1 MSIDVVIEWETFD
14 DSVPAAPPVVPVPE
28 VEPEAARA
36 AVREATARRR
46 QRARKLHAGMGLRRI
61 LTALSHI
68 GWGPMRGHEFG
79 CSRAILEALSLMMH
93 AAKADY
99 TASIDTTRLQIAKR
113 ASCDPRTVTRC
124 MAWMEDAGVVEWH
137 RGGIVNGAPRA
148 GVVRVV
154 KRVLVEWVLAY
165 RTASD
170 AEDARR
176 NAETRLRI
184 QRYRL
189 FHNRPKRPEAAPSN
203 DGSQT
208 AKTRAGA
215 HGDTVPTLPAINGR
229 GGHAPAAPSNDPS
242 VPRKET
248 PAMKRKNEPPTY
260 FRYLAPECAH
270 GNPTSE
276 RCGQCQYEAIM
287 RKQRADEANKAA
299 AARRAYEEK
308 QAQNLSGPA
317 AWPQPIREYM
327 LAHYP
332 DAECFEWPRLILHD
346 PEAKAIQLAGL
357 QQGA

>member
-1 MSIDVVIEWETFD
+1 MSIDVVIEWDTFE
-14 DSVPAAPPVVPVPE
+14 DSVPAVPPVVSVPK
-28 VEPEAARA
+28 VESVAARA
-36 AVREATARRR
+36 AVREATAQRRR
-46 QRARKLHAGMGLRRI
+46 QRARRLHAGMGLRRI

-154 KRVLVEWVLAY
+154 KRTLVEWVLAY

-189 FHNRPKRPEAAPSN
+189 FRNRPRRPEPTPLSN
-203 DGSQT
+203 DSQA

-229 GGHAPAAPSNDPS
+229 GGHAPAAPSNDTS

-248 PAMKRKNEPPTY
+248 PAMEQKKPPTY
-260 FRYLAPECAH
+260 FKYLAPSCAH
-270 GNPTSE
+270 GTPTPE
-276 RCGQCQYEAIM
+276 RCSACQYEAM
-287 RKQRADEANKAA
+287 LHLEAVKAA
-299 AARRAYEEK
+299 SARAAERLRHE
-308 QAQNLSGPA
+308 
-317 AWPQPIREYM
+317 
-327 LAHYP
+327 
-332 DAECFEWPRLILHD
+332 AERPPTWETEWPPEYIAYMRRKYPEATWKQWARLQFSD
-346 PEAKAIQLAGL
+346 PEAKRLAKGL
-357 QQGA
+357 AR

>member
-1 MSIDVVIEWETFD
+1 MSIDVVIEWDTFD
-14 DSVPAAPPVVPVPE
+14 DSVPAVPPVVPVPE
-28 VEPEAARA
+28 VESGAARA
-36 AVREATARRR
+36 AVREATTQRRR
-46 QRARKLHAGMGLRRI
+46 QRARRLHAGMGLRRI

-137 RGGIVNGAPRA
+137 RGGIVNGTPHA

-154 KRVLVEWVLAY
+154 KRTLVEWVLAY
-165 RTASD
+165 RSASD

-189 FHNRPKRPEAAPSN
+189 FRNRPRRPEAAPSN
-203 DGSQT
+203 NGSQD

-229 GGHAPAAPSNDPS
+229 GGHAPAAPSNDTS

-248 PAMKRKNEPPTY
+248 PAMKQKKPPTY
-260 FRYLAPECAH
+260 FKYLAPSCAH
-270 GNPTSE
+270 GTPTPE
-276 RCGQCQYEAIM
+276 RCSACQYEAM
-287 RKQRADEANKAA
+287 LHLEAVKAANARADERLRHEAERPPSWESDWPPEYIAYMRRKYPTATWKQW
-299 AARRAYEEK
+299 ARL
-308 QAQNLSGPA
+308 QIS
-317 AWPQPIREYM
+317 
-327 LAHYP
+327 
-332 DAECFEWPRLILHD
+332 D
-346 PEAKAIQLAGL
+346 PEAKRLAKGL
-357 QQGA
+357 AR

>member
-28 VEPEAARA
+28 VESEAARA
-36 AVREATARRR
+36 AVREATTQRRR
-46 QRARKLHAGMGLRRI
+46 QRARRLHAGMGLRRI

-124 MAWMEDAGVVEWH
+124 MAWMEDAGVIEWH
-137 RGGIVNGAPRA
+137 RGGIVNGVPRA

-189 FHNRPKRPEAAPSN
+189 FRNRPKRPEPSPLN
-203 DGSQT
+203 DGAQA

-229 GGHAPAAPSNDPS
+229 GGKPPASPSNDTS

-248 PAMKRKNEPPTY
+248 PMKKKEPPRY
-260 FRYLAPECAH
+260 FRYLAPSCAH
-270 GNPTSE
+270 GNPTPE
-276 RCGQCQYEAIM
+276 RCSQCQYEAM
-287 RKQRADEANKAA
+287 RHLEAVKAA
-299 AARRAYEEK
+299 NARASERLRHEAERPPSWESEWPPEYIAYMRRK
-308 QAQNLSGPA
+308 
-317 AWPQPIREYM
+317 
-327 LAHYP
+327 YP
-332 DAECFEWPRLILHD
+332 DATWKQWARLQCDD
-346 PEAKAIQLAGL
+346 PEAKRLAKGL
-357 QQGA
+357 AR

>member
-14 DSVPAAPPVVPVPE
+14 DSVPAAPPVVLVPE

-36 AVREATARRR
+36 AVREATAQRRR
-46 QRARKLHAGMGLRRI
+46 QRARRLHAGMGLRRI

-137 RGGIVNGAPRA
+137 RGGIVNGSPRA

-189 FHNRPKRPEAAPSN
+189 FRNRPRRPEPAPSN
-203 DGSQT
+203 DGSQA

-229 GGHAPAAPSNDPS
+229 GGHAPAAPSNDTS

-248 PAMKRKNEPPTY
+248 PAMKQKKPPTY
-260 FRYLAPECAH
+260 FKYLAPSCAH
-270 GNPTSE
+270 GSPTPE
-276 RCGQCQYEAIM
+276 RCSACQYEAM
-287 RKQRADEANKAA
+287 LHLEAVKAA
-299 AARRAYEEK
+299 AARAAERLRHEADRPPTWETEWPPEYIAYMRRK
-308 QAQNLSGPA
+308 
-317 AWPQPIREYM
+317 
-327 LAHYP
+327 YP
-332 DAECFEWPRLILHD
+332 DATWKQWARLQFSD
-346 PEAKAIQLAGL
+346 PEAKRLAKGL
-357 QQGA
+357 AR